1 MGGAG
6 LLILSKFGILLIR
19 RSRHVDDSGTWD
31 IPGGHVEDGETEF
44 EAALREAREEL
55 GVRPPVRTVDVLIRP
70 RVAYQVFVAQMDDC
84 DAVRFNPPLGIEAD
98 DWDWFS
104 PDDLPEPL
112 RENAAWAISRL

>member
-1 MGGAG
+1 
-6 LLILSKFGILLIR
+6 
-19 RSRHVDDSGTWD
+19 
-31 IPGGHVEDGETEF
+31 VEDGETEF

-70 RVAYQVFVAQMDDC
+70 SAAYQVFVAQMDDF
-84 DAVRFNPPLGIEAD
+84 DAVRFNPPLGVESD